1 MTNVIEF
8 LVSGGLYFTLP
19 LSIFALAILFFAVR
33 LGLELFVA
41 ERALKPRVTKSLDLI
56 LYLGSFS
63 FVFGILGQLI
73 GLYDAFNVLSKIGS
87 VHPKILMAGL
97 KVSTI
102 STLYGFA
109 IFLGASIFWFVLRRK
124 FQSIESQD

>member
-1 MTNVIEF
+1 MTTFFNF
-8 LVSGGLYFTLP
+8 LWTGGLYFTLP
-19 LSIFALAILFFAVR
+19 LSIFALVILFFAVR

-63 FVFGILGQLI
+63 FVFGIFGQLI
-73 GLYDAFNVLSKIGS
+73 GLYEAFSVLSKIGAVS
-87 VHPKILMAGL
+87 PKMLMSGL

-109 IFLGASIFWFVLRRK
+109 IFLGASIIWFVLRRK